1 MEAGLLFILMVLMY
15 KVGENAGKVSTLEK
29 IRDYIKGSE
38 DWDEVLSKLTK
49 DWEKYDI
56 EV

>member
-1 MEAGLLFILMVLMY
+1 MEAGLLFLLMVLLY
-15 KVGENAGKVSTLEK
+15 KLGENAGKVRTLEK
-29 IRDYIKGSE
+29 IRDYIKQSK

-49 DWEKYDI
+49 DWQNYDI